1 MSRPMMFSAAYS
13 ARFEEARRQSQEQ
26 ERPKLMWRRGFH
38 SEGGR
43 AGWGYYLEPAPSA
56 GPSSVDEQA
65 ADGEEM
71 EGVGDGDHRH
81 TNGHEDSVGHAKRP
95 SPSLTGNPALRTGVI
110 ASHGVL
116 PPAVSPLALIHHQGR
131 RIARELARR

>member
-1 MSRPMMFSAAYS
+1 MMFSAAYS

-56 GPSSVDEQA
+56 GPSSIDEEGEN
-65 ADGEEM
+65 GEEA
-71 EGVGDGDHRH
+71 EGVEDGDHRQ
-81 TNGHEDSVGHAKRP
+81 TNGHEDSVGHVGEIKRP
-95 SPSLTGNPALRTGVI
+95 NPSLTGYPALWM

-116 PPAVSPLALIHHQGR
+116 VAQLSPLLPSSTTKVV
-131 RIARELARR
+131 E